1 MPHVK
6 RPGYM
11 KRAVIAWCLLN
22 GIMIAMLAILIYLI
36 GPYIDRWYVMI
47 PLLVAILVSEFI
59 IMTET
64 IAPIIKEWIKQ
75 EEYVTD
81 GQKPSWEH
89 E

>member
-1 MPHVK
+1 MAHVK

-22 GIMIAMLAILIYLI
+22 GIMIAMLAILVYLI
-36 GPYIDRWYVMI
+36 GPYVDRWYVMI
-47 PLLVAILVSEFI
+47 PLLVAILVSEFV

-75 EEYVTD
+75 EEYISD
-81 GQKPSWEH
+81 GQKPSWDRE
-89 E
+89 